1 MEWLTLVHGAAQP
14 TLPTNIH
21 PGDEVRVWFKIL
33 EQGKE
38 RLGQFEGFVIRA
50 HGQRTSK
57 TFTVRRV
64 THGEGVE
71 RVFPFD
77 AKTIAR
83 IEVLRKG
90 RVKRSRLYFLRTVVG
105 KTRIAS
111 ADASPAPSASTS
123 ATAAT
128 RPATDGTTKPS
139 KRPTP
144 AKTRA
149 TSAEP
154 SVEPKHLPERSDD
167 TTIATAHR
175 PAPRTVPSA
184 S

>member
-1 MEWLTLVHGAAQP
+1 MEWLTLVHGTAQP

-21 PGDEVRVWFKIL
+21 PGDDVRVWFKIL

-38 RLGQFEGFVIRA
+38 RLGQFEGLVIRV
-50 HGQRTSK
+50 HGHHTSK

-71 RVFPFD
+71 RVFPLD
-77 AKTIAR
+77 AKTVAR
-83 IEVLRKG
+83 IEVLRQG

-111 ADASPAPSASTS
+111 ADAPAPTTS
-123 ATAAT
+123 AAAAT
-128 RPATDGTTKPS
+128 PPATDSAAEPS
-139 KRPTP
+139 GRPTP
-144 AKTRA
+144 ANTRA
-149 TSAEP
+149 TSAERP
-154 SVEPKHLPERSDD
+154 VEPKHLPERSDD
-167 TTIATAHR
+167 TTVDTVNR
-175 PAPRTVPSA
+175 PASRTVPSA